1 MLYEVHDDMAGK
13 DTSAE
18 AKIGGDYKHSTD
30 NVAHSKPC
38 CAYTLEHGISSR
50 SCTIV
55 VEDIEHFRE
64 DAHSL
69 RILHPLPWLLIGN
82 MPSSTPR
89 K

>member
-55 VEDIEHFRE
+55 VEDIEHFQKE
-64 DAHSL
+64 HFSNHDS
-69 RILHPLPWLLIGN
+69 ILLC
-82 MPSSTPR
+82 
-89 K
+89 